1 MSSLTR
7 SQVAGTAARKGNP
20 VMKTADHEWL
30 QALIGTWEFE
40 TSWPTTPGQPDGHAR
55 GREVVRAVGDLWV
68 VGEASTQ
75 MPGDAVEQTM
85 ITLGYDPKR
94 NHFVGTFIGSM
105 MTHLWVYEGT
115 LDDSRR
121 VLTLRTT
128 GPDMSGKGDAAYR
141 DIIEVVSAD
150 ERIMT
155 GNAQQ
160 PDGSWQ
166 QIMEMRYRRVSSS

>member
-1 MSSLTR
+1 
-7 SQVAGTAARKGNP
+7 
-20 VMKTADHEWL
+20 MKTANHEWL
-30 QALIGTWEFE
+30 QALIGTWDLE

-68 VGEASTQ
+68 VGEARTE
-75 MPGDAVEQTM
+75 MPGKAVEQTL
-85 ITLGYDPKR
+85 ITLGYDAR
-94 NHFVGTFIGSM
+94 RSRFIGTFVASM
-105 MTHLWVYEGT
+105 MTHLWTYEGT

-128 GPDMSGKGDAAYR
+128 GPDMSGKREAAYR
-141 DIIEVVSAD
+141 DIIEVVSPD

-155 GNAQQ
+155 GNVQQ

-166 QIMEMRYRRVSSS
+166 QIMAMRYRRVSST